1 MKIEGQR
8 PDQLPAPNQAAQTS
22 SSQAAQGAERTQ
34 ASPRTERPG
43 RPTEAQADRVDL
55 SPDARL
61 MESAVRAVEKTPA
74 VRQDVVER
82 VRAKLAAGEVGN
94 DPVRLAD
101 RIIDS
106 LLSR

>member
-8 PDQLPAPNQAAQTS
+8 PDQLPAPNQTASTTA
-22 SSQAAQGAERTQ
+22 SQAAQGAERTQ
-34 ASPRTERPG
+34 AAPRTERSG
-43 RPTEAQADRVDL
+43 RPTEARADRVEL

-61 MESAVRAVEKTPA
+61 METAVKAVEKSPA

-101 RIIDS
+101 RIIDN